1 MFYLKMHYYNRDVK
15 LFHVTQ
21 PATPPRSPCHRS
33 FPPRDLAARNCLVG
47 ENHVVKVADFGL
59 SRLMTGDTY
68 TAHAGAKFPIKWTAP
83 ESLAY
88 NTFSIKSDVWGESA
102 RETHAAPRPRVLF
115 LFRCAQGF
123 SFLMDLFSRLRPL
136 QRSGCCSGRSPPT
149 ACLRTPGSTCPRCTT
164 CWRKAIAWSSLR
176 AVPLKSTSS

>member
-1 MFYLKMHYYNRDVK
+1 MCYIVIYIVIGIMNDLYRDMI
-15 LFHVTQ
+15 FWSY
-21 PATPPRSPCHRS
+21 R
-33 FPPRDLAARNCLVG
+33 
-47 ENHVVKVADFGL
+47 
-59 SRLMTGDTY
+59 
-68 TAHAGAKFPIKWTAP
+68 TA
-83 ESLAY
+83 L
-88 NTFSIKSDVWGESA
+88 
-102 RETHAAPRPRVLF
+102 PRPRVLL

-176 AVPLKSTSS
+176 AVPLKSTSSWGPVSSGMPFHLHTVQPCQSQTDTGPSCNGDAIRCFTLRVVLLFNYQRDGDGE